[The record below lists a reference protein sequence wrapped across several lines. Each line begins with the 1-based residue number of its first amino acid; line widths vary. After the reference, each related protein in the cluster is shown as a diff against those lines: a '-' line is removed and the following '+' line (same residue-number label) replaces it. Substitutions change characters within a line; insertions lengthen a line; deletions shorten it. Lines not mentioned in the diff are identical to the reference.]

1 MITSLLT
8 SDSLQRATSL
18 FSLPPLLLPSLSPL
32 LLSHPS
38 LPSLSPIPLSHP
50 SLPLPSLSPIPLSHP
65 SFLSSQA
72 ANPGCLLEDFV
83 RWYSPRDW
91 IEDTGEEADT
101 LKPLQAR
108 ETTASCGTVDH
119 ETRMAVTTSLEEGKP
134 LEDTA
139 KQKIGGSLEQ
149 GGVEVGDGDG
159 VEGAVSE
166 AVVGEGWGEV
176 WDEDW
181 DFVGG
186 DEEEGRGRIE
196 SREEKESQIVQELQ
210 TMVSKGT
217 KQAFREFC
225 CALNGSDSFPSL
237 SLLASP
243 SPSFPFLS
251 SLYPSHT
258 VCTRSSQCSYATAKQ
273 CLGRSVA
280 RCHAPCCLQTKTSL

>member
-1 MITSLLT
+1 M
-8 SDSLQRATSL
+8 
-18 FSLPPLLLPSLSPL
+18 
-32 LLSHPS
+32 
-38 LPSLSPIPLSHP
+38 
-50 SLPLPSLSPIPLSHP
+50 
-65 SFLSSQA
+65 
-72 ANPGCLLEDFV
+72 LEDFV

-119 ETRMAVTTSLEEGKP
+119 ETRMAVTTSSEEGKP
-134 LEDTA
+134 LKDTA
-139 KQKIGGSLEQ
+139 KQKIGEGLEQ
-149 GGVEVGDGDG
+149 GGVKVKDGDGVEGAVSDG

-166 AVVGEGWGEV
+166 AVVGERWGEA

-196 SREEKESQIVQELQ
+196 NREGKESQIVQEPQ

-217 KQAFREFC
+217 NQAFREFC
-225 CALNGSDSFPSL
+225 GSDSLLSLPSL

-243 SPSFPFLS
+243 SPSFP
-251 SLYPSHT
+251 SLLPLPSHT
-258 VCTRSSQCSYATAKQ
+258 VCTRSSLCSYATAKQ
-273 CLGRSVA
+273 CLGGGMA
-280 RCHAPCCLQTKTSL
+280 RCNAPCCLQTKTSL